1 MKTLLTSIRA
11 EGGSQDLKDLSA
23 QEQSLL
29 AGSHWGSLGTKVVI
43 GGKMQRK
50 LTALGKGHRNN
61 RKRNVLTLHC
71 LKRREL
77 QRAENTTILVKAKMY
92 LPKKDVLTFGTCIN
106 SPSKQ
111 RQRSPYLVVELLCSF
126 YALEDQRLPQRL
138 LV

>member
-50 LTALGKGHRNN
+50 LTALGKGHRNI

-71 LKRREL
+71 LNRRDL
-77 QRAENTTILVKAKMY
+77 QRAENTTIGCFFLIFKQD
-92 LPKKDVLTFGTCIN
+92 KDVFTEKESFDICLMEHLLW
-106 SPSKQ
+106 
-111 RQRSPYLVVELLCSF
+111 YL
-126 YALEDQRLPQRL
+126 Y
-138 LV
+138 

>member
-1 MKTLLTSIRA
+1 M
-11 EGGSQDLKDLSA
+11 KDLSA

-50 LTALGKGHRNN
+50 LTALGKGRRNN

-92 LPKKDVLTFGTCIN
+92 LSKKDVLIFGTRIN
-106 SPSKQ
+106 SPSKR

-126 YALEDQRLPQRL
+126 YAFKDQRLPQRL